1 MAKIISVWKR
11 DALVSLELSY
21 IQKICNALAPD
32 DLIPSNPFVQEY
44 ENWSIGILNPPSGL
58 KASAMGVMLGHTLG
72 DIDWKTCSP
81 SDLDGSFAIFRNSEN
96 QAEILNDY
104 SGSRSIWY
112 YLDAEY
118 FVASTSQRAII
129 MFLGSFHLNEQV
141 IPWMLSTGTLGP
153 DNSWDARIKL
163 LPPDSSLTLDK
174 SSWETK
180 LKVNPIVFKETE
192 IPTQMHRDKVL
203 NAINETFDKLNP
215 NFSTWAI
222 TLSGGKDSRGI
233 LMSLAKKFTGYVNLR
248 TYTYGLDGD
257 PEVKGSDAYVA
268 RLLADKYGVKNE
280 FYVTNTISNE
290 LPISVIYD
298 RILKAGEGRVDHFAS
313 YMDGMAFWKYVF
325 EQKVET
331 IIRGDVAFG
340 NANKINFKSEEEAKY
355 FRQAFLCRDWANLS
369 HLESYYPGQAYP
381 DYMEKLDHESYN
393 SFYEKNYVQFR
404 MPLVM
409 AALSDF
415 KLSYVELIN
424 PLLSKK
430 ILSAVRELPDNLR
443 NGAIIWKEYLAAFNI
458 DIPFAKLSAYDDALN
473 EMGKKSNLQYQI
485 ETINASPY
493 LPDVLKRL
501 AQTSE
506 KKQKGL
512 KNLLTKLFR
521 ASRIKFLLSRKQRYL
536 IWQFLHVGKK
546 PKLAKEKLVN
556 RVFILAKMQEVL
568 NQDAALKSIYALK
581 EQAFVLK
588 MPNQDIAQ

>member
-1 MAKIISVWKR
+1 MAKIISIWKR
-11 DALVSLELSY
+11 DPHVSLELSY
-21 IQKICNALAPD
+21 IHKICNSLAPD
-32 DLIPSNPFVQEY
+32 DLIPSPPFVQEY
-44 ENWSIGILNPPSGL
+44 EDWSFGIFNPPSEL
-58 KASAMGVMLGHTLG
+58 KTSAIGVMLGHTLG
-72 DIDWKTCSP
+72 DIDCMTCSP
-81 SDLDGSFAIFRNSEN
+81 SDLDGSFAIFRNSDE
-96 QAEILNDY
+96 QAEILSDY

-112 YLDAEY
+112 YQDSDY

-129 MFLGSFHLNEQV
+129 MFLGSFQLNEQV

-174 SSWETK
+174 STWETK
-180 LKVNPIVFKETE
+180 LKVNPIVFKEAE
-192 IPTQMHRDKVL
+192 IPAKMHRDKIL
-203 NAINETFDKLNP
+203 NAINETFDQLNP
-215 NFSTWAI
+215 NFSNWAI

-248 TYTYGLDGD
+248 SYTYGLEGD
-257 PEVKGSDAYVA
+257 PAVKGSDAYVA
-268 RLLADKYGVKNE
+268 RLLAKKIGVKNE
-280 FYVTNTISNE
+280 FYVTNTITNE

-298 RILKAGEGRVDHFAS
+298 RILKTGEGRVDHFGS

-340 NANKINFKSEEEAKY
+340 NAGKINFKSENEAKY

-369 HLESYYPGQAYP
+369 HLDKYYPGQVYP
-381 DYMEKLDHESYN
+381 DYMEKLDYESYN
-393 SFYEKNYVQFR
+393 SYYEKNYVQFR
-404 MPLVM
+404 LPLVM

-443 NGAIIWKEYLAAFNI
+443 NGAIIWKEYLAAFKIN
-458 DIPFAKLSAYDDALN
+458 IPFAKLSAYDDALN
-473 EMGKKSNLQYQI
+473 EMGKKNNLQYQI
-485 ETINASPY
+485 ETINESPY
-493 LPDVLKRL
+493 LPDVLKHL
-501 AQTSE
+501 AQTSG
-506 KKQKGL
+506 KQQKGL

-521 ASRIKFLLSRKQRYL
+521 ASRIKLLLSRKQRYL
-536 IWQFLHVGKK
+536 IWQYIHAGKK

-556 RVFILAKMQEVL
+556 RVFILGKMQELL

-581 EQAFVLK
+581 EQAFVSKL
-588 MPNQDIAQ
+588 PNQNIAQ